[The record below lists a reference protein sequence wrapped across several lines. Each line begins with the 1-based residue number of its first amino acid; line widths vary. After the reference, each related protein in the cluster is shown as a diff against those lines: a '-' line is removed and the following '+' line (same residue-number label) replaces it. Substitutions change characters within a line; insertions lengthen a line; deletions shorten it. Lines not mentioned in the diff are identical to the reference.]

1 MQNLGT
7 IDNTYT
13 ILSLIDVF
21 KIYGIYSVR
30 HNQTQALHLIEVFK
44 DNIPANLM
52 NIMNNLIG
60 INHPNITHIIGHG
73 NGPIALNNEPQVNMP
88 YIVYEN
94 VSHSDL
100 YAYICIQ
107 HFTERQA
114 KWIFKKI
121 LEGVQALHNA
131 NICHR
136 DLEVHNILFDDNYN
150 PKIIGFHSSCINMNN
165 LNRRT
170 GRLPYIAPEILL
182 NQPYNGITADIFS
195 LGQILFNLV
204 TGKKGG
210 FNAANDNDPYYTFII
225 KHQIA
230 HYWKLL
236 DSHHL
241 NVSQDFKNLFIGMV
255 DPNPAQRPTIADI
268 LKDPWMQE
276 INDLNQNEI
285 NVLENQVINEFQIRE
300 QQIQQDQQN
309 QQIQQNQQNQQNQL
323 NQQNNNL

>member
-13 ILSLIDVF
+13 ILSLIHVF

-94 VSHSDL
+94 VNHSNL
-100 YAYICIQ
+100 YEYISIQ

-136 DLEVHNILFDDNYN
+136 HLNLTSILLDENYN
-150 PKIIGFHSSCINMNN
+150 PKLCMFFQSCMNMNN
-165 LNRRT
+165 LQDMSVNNHYR
-170 GRLPYIAPEILL
+170 APEII
-182 NQPYNGITADIFS
+182 NGQSYDGKMADIFS

-204 TGKKGG
+204 TGLYG
-210 FNAANDNDPYYTFII
+210 FHAARPNDQFYNLII
-225 KHQIA
+225 QQNIAQYWQNLGNQI
-230 HYWKLL
+230 
-236 DSHHL
+236 
-241 NVSQDFKNLFIGMV
+241 NVSQEFKNLFIGMV
-255 DPNPAQRPTIADI
+255 DPNPAQRPTIAQI
-268 LKDPWMQE
+268 LNDPWMQE
-276 INDLNQNEI
+276 INNLNEEQRNA
-285 NVLENQVINEFQIRE
+285 LENEVRNEFKIRE
-300 QQIQQDQQN
+300 QQVHLN
-309 QQIQQNQQNQQNQL
+309 PQIQQEPQN
-323 NQQNNNL
+323 

>member
-94 VSHSDL
+94 VSHSNL
-100 YAYICIQ
+100 YEYISIQ

-204 TGKKGG
+204 TGLYG
-210 FNAANDNDPYYTFII
+210 FQAARPNDQFYNLII
-225 KHQIA
+225 QQNIAQYWQNLGNQI
-230 HYWKLL
+230 
-236 DSHHL
+236 
-241 NVSQDFKNLFIGMV
+241 NVSQEFKNLFIGMV
-255 DPNPAQRPTIADI
+255 DPNPAQRPTIAQI
-268 LKDPWMQE
+268 LNDPWMQE
-276 INDLNQNEI
+276 INNLNEEQRNA
-285 NVLENQVINEFQIRE
+285 LENEVRNEFKIRE
-300 QQIQQDQQN
+300 QQVHLN
-309 QQIQQNQQNQQNQL
+309 PQIQQEPQN
-323 NQQNNNL
+323 

>member
-94 VSHSDL
+94 VSHSNL
-100 YAYICIQ
+100 YEYISIQ

-204 TGKKGG
+204 TGLYG
-210 FNAANDNDPYYTFII
+210 FQAARPNDQFYNLII
-225 KHQIA
+225 QQNIAQYWQNLGNQI
-230 HYWKLL
+230 
-236 DSHHL
+236 

-255 DPNPAQRPTIADI
+255 DPNPAQRPTIAQI
-268 LKDPWMQE
+268 LNAPWMQE
-276 INDLNQNEI
+276 INNLNEEQRNA
-285 NVLENQVINEFQIRE
+285 LENEVRNEFKIRE
-300 QQIQQDQQN
+300 QQVHLN
-309 QQIQQNQQNQQNQL
+309 PQIQQEP
-323 NQQNNNL
+323 

>member
-94 VSHSDL
+94 VNHSDL
-100 YAYICIQ
+100 YAYISIQ

-182 NQPYNGITADIFS
+182 NQPYN
-195 LGQILFNLV
+195 
-204 TGKKGG
+204 
-210 FNAANDNDPYYTFII
+210 
-225 KHQIA
+225 
-230 HYWKLL
+230 
-236 DSHHL
+236 
-241 NVSQDFKNLFIGMV
+241 
-255 DPNPAQRPTIADI
+255 
-268 LKDPWMQE
+268 
-276 INDLNQNEI
+276 
-285 NVLENQVINEFQIRE
+285 
-300 QQIQQDQQN
+300 
-309 QQIQQNQQNQQNQL
+309 
-323 NQQNNNL
+323 